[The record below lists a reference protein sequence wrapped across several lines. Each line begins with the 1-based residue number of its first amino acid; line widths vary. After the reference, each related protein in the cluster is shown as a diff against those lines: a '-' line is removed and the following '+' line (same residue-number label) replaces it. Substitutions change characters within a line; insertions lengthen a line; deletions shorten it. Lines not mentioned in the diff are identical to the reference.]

1 MNIIFMGTPEFAVPS
16 LRALINSGYQ
26 VPAVITQPDRPVGR
40 KQVLTP
46 PPVKKL
52 AEKENIRV
60 FQPEQIKNAEFVQIL
75 KEQKPDVI
83 VVVAYGQIL
92 SKEILDIPS
101 VGCINVHASLLP
113 EYRGAAPIQWAI
125 IDGQEKTGV
134 TTMWMD
140 EGLDTGDIFKQK
152 SIKIED
158 EWSTLDLAEV
168 LSELGAEL
176 LIDTLNSIKEGELIR
191 TPQNGEKSSYA
202 PLLKK
207 EHGKIDWNKSAKQ
220 IYNQIRGLHPWPGV
234 YTMRN
239 RKKIKVLKAKPVYTE
254 TDGLPGEFL
263 GKYNKQGFLVG
274 TGKGC
279 LLITHLQEAGRKK
292 MDALSYLAGHPM
304 SEGERF
310 ADIE

>member
-1 MNIIFMGTPEFAVPS
+1 MNIIFMGTPQFAVPS
-16 LRALINSGYQ
+16 LKALIKSGYQ
-26 VPAVITQPDRPVGR
+26 ISAVVTQPDRPVGR

-52 AEKENIRV
+52 AEKENITV
-60 FQPEQIKNAEFVQIL
+60 FQPERVKDADFIKSL
-75 KEQKPDVI
+75 KAQKPDVI

-92 SKEILDIPS
+92 SKEILEIPS
-101 VGCINVHASLLP
+101 IGCINVHASILP

-125 IDGQEKTGV
+125 IDGKEETGV

-152 SIKIED
+152 SIKIND
-158 EWSTLDLAEV
+158 KWSTIELAEV
-168 LSELGAEL
+168 LADLGADL
-176 LIDTLNSIKEGELIR
+176 LIDTLNNIENGELIR
-191 TPQNGEKSSYA
+191 IPQDDEKSSYA
-202 PLLKK
+202 SLLRK
-207 EHGKIDWNKSAKQ
+207 EHGKIEWNKSAKQ

-234 YTMRN
+234 YTIRN
-239 RKKIKVLKAKPVYTE
+239 GKKIKILKAKPV
-254 TDGLPGEFL
+254 DIKSNLPGEFM
-263 GKYNKQGFLVG
+263 GKFNKQGFLVG

-279 LLITHLQEAGRKK
+279 LLITHLQEAGKKK

-310 ADIE
+310 ADI